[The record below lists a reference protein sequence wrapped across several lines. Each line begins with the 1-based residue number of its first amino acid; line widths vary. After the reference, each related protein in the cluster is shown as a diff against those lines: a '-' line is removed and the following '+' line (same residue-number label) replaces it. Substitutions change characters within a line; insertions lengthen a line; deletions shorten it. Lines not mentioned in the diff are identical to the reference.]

1 MYGSIRLDVMS
12 WGYLIRRL
20 AAVALVLAI
29 VTFAVFAITTIL
41 PGNAAIMILGE
52 YATPDAVAALERQLR
67 LDQPWYMQYLGWVTG
82 VLHGDFGTSLRL
94 SVPVTQLV
102 GGAFLNSALLAVTA
116 LVAVTITAIP
126 LGALAAIKRGTIIDL
141 ALSLFSYL
149 GTALPEFVT
158 GTLLLVFL
166 AAPRIGPFPAG
177 GFVAPWESLAGFAAH
192 VALPAATLGL
202 VLMAHVARQVRS
214 EMSEVL
220 SSDYIRAARLKG
232 LRERRVIR
240 RHALPNSLAPAVA
253 VISLDI
259 GYLLG
264 GIVVVEEIFAW
275 PGLGRLLIYA
285 LENRDLPVIQAVTL
299 LLATVYAFSNL
310 LADIVIALL
319 DPRVRY
325 A

>member
-1 MYGSIRLDVMS
+1 MS

-20 AAVALVLAI
+20 LAIILVLAI
-29 VTFAVFAITTIL
+29 VTFAVFAITAIL

-52 YATPDAVAALERQLR
+52 YATPDAVAALQRQLH
-67 LDQPWYMQYLGWVTG
+67 LDQPWYMQYYSWVSG
-82 VLHGDFGTSLRL
+82 IVLHGDFGTSLRL
-94 SVPVTQLV
+94 SLPVTQVV
-102 GGAFLNSALLAVTA
+102 GDAFINSALLAVTA
-116 LVAVTITAIP
+116 LVAVTIIAIP
-126 LGALAAIKRGTIIDL
+126 LGALAALKRGTAVDL
-141 ALSLFSYL
+141 VIGLFSYL

-158 GTLLLVFL
+158 ATLLLVFL
-166 AAPRIGPFPAG
+166 AAPNTGPFPAG
-177 GFVAPWESLAGFAAH
+177 GFVAPWEDMAGFAAH
-192 VALPAATLGL
+192 IVLPAFTLGL
-202 VLMAHVARQVRS
+202 ILLAHVSRQVRS

-220 SSDYIRAARLKG
+220 SSDYVRAARLKG
-232 LRERRVIR
+232 LSESRVIR

-264 GIVVVEEIFAW
+264 GIIVVEEIFAW
-275 PGLGRLLIYA
+275 PGLGRVLMYA

-299 LLATVYAFSNL
+299 LLAGIYAVSNL
-310 LADIVIALL
+310 VSDIVIALL

>member
-1 MYGSIRLDVMS
+1 MTRA
-12 WGYLIRRL
+12 YLLRRL
-20 AAVALVLAI
+20 LAVFLVLAI
-29 VTFAVFAITTIL
+29 VTFAVFAITTML

-52 YATPDAVAALERQLR
+52 YATPEAVAALEKQLH
-67 LDQPWYMQYLGWVTG
+67 LDQPWYAQYLSWVAG
-82 VLHGDFGTSLRL
+82 ILHGDFGTSLRL
-94 SVPVTQLV
+94 SLPVTQVV
-102 GGAFLNSALLAVTA
+102 GEAFVNSAMLGATA
-116 LVAVTITAIP
+116 LVVVTITAIP
-126 LGALAAIKRGTIIDL
+126 LGALAALKRGTGMDL
-141 ALSLFSYL
+141 GLGLFSYL

-158 GTLLLVFL
+158 ATLLLVFF
-166 AAPRIGPFPAG
+166 AAPSQGLFPAG
-177 GFVAPWESLAGFAAH
+177 GFVAPWEDLGGFAAH
-192 VALPAATLGL
+192 VVLPAATLGL
-202 VLMAHVARQVRS
+202 VLMAHISRQVRS

-232 LRERRVIR
+232 LTEKRVIR
-240 RHALPNSLAPAVA
+240 RHALPNSLAPAIA

-264 GIVVVEEIFAW
+264 GIIVVEEIFAW

-299 LLATVYAFSNL
+299 LLAAVYALSNL
-310 LADIVIALL
+310 LSDIVIALL

>member
-1 MYGSIRLDVMS
+1 MS
-12 WGYLIRRL
+12 WGYFIRRL
-20 AAVALVLAI
+20 LAVFLVLAI
-29 VTFAVFAITTIL
+29 VTFAVFAITTML

-52 YATPDAVAALERQLR
+52 YATPEAVAALEKQLH
-67 LDQPWYMQYLGWVTG
+67 LDQPWYAQYLSWVAG
-82 VLHGDFGTSLRL
+82 ILHGDFGTSLRL
-94 SVPVTQLV
+94 SLPVTQVV
-102 GGAFLNSALLAVTA
+102 GEAFVNSAMLGATA

-126 LGALAAIKRGTIIDL
+126 LGALAALKRGTGMDL
-141 ALSLFSYL
+141 GLGLFSYL

-158 GTLLLVFL
+158 ATLLLVFFADPQHGL
-166 AAPRIGPFPAG
+166 FPAG
-177 GFVAPWESLAGFAAH
+177 GFVAPWEDLGGFAAH
-192 VALPAATLGL
+192 VVLPAATLGL
-202 VLMAHVARQVRS
+202 VLMAHISRQVRS

-232 LRERRVIR
+232 LTERRVIR
-240 RHALPNSLAPAVA
+240 RHALPNSLAPAIA

-264 GIVVVEEIFAW
+264 GIIVVEEIFAW

-299 LLATVYAFSNL
+299 LLAAVYALSNL
-310 LADIVIALL
+310 LSDIVIALL

>member
-1 MYGSIRLDVMS
+1 MT
-12 WGYLIRRL
+12 WGYLVRRL
-20 AAVALVLAI
+20 LAIIVVLAI
-29 VTFAVFAITTIL
+29 VTFAVFAITAIL

-52 YATPDAVAALERQLR
+52 YATPDAVAALQKQLH
-67 LDQPWYMQYLGWVTG
+67 LDQPWYMQYYSWISGIL
-82 VLHGDFGTSLRL
+82 LHGDFGMSLRL
-94 SVPVTQLV
+94 SLPVTQVV
-102 GGAFLNSALLAVTA
+102 GEAFLNSAMLAVTA
-116 LVAVTITAIP
+116 LVAVTIIAIP
-126 LGALAAIKRGTIIDL
+126 LGALAALKRGTAVDL
-141 ALSLFSYL
+141 VIGLFSYL

-158 GTLLLVFL
+158 ATLLLVFL
-166 AAPRIGPFPAG
+166 AAPNSGLFPAG
-177 GFVAPWESLAGFAAH
+177 GFVAPSDDFWGFAAH
-192 VALPAATLGL
+192 IVLPAVTLGL
-202 VLMAHVARQVRS
+202 ILLAHVSRQVRS

-232 LRERRVIR
+232 ISERRVIR

-264 GIVVVEEIFAW
+264 GIIVVEEIFAW
-275 PGLGRLLIYA
+275 PGLGRVLMYA

-299 LLATVYAFSNL
+299 LLAAIYAVSNL
-310 LADIVIALL
+310 VSDIVIALL